1 MNNIK
6 CFNCDSDIGPIK
18 IQGINNFYYRYKC
31 GYCASFIIDLNDLN
45 LCEDIF
51 YYNNFEYRIR
61 FDFQFGNLYKEN
73 EILFKIE
80 TMPTFEKAKQ
90 IFKNFKENLIFM

>member
-6 CFNCDSDIGPIK
+6 CFNCDTLLGNKKISGVIGV
-18 IQGINNFYYRYKC
+18 YYRYECYECKL
-31 GYCASFIIDLNDLN
+31 FIIDLNDLD
-45 LCEDIF
+45 LCKDIF
-51 YYNNFEYRIR
+51 YFNSKSRIR
-61 FDFQFGNLYKEN
+61 FDFVRGNLYKEN

-90 IFKNFKENLIFM
+90 IFERFKENLIFM

>member
-6 CFNCDSDIGPIK
+6 CFNCDALLKNRRIS
-18 IQGINNFYYRYKC
+18 GISGIYHRYECYECKL
-31 GYCASFIIDLNDLN
+31 FVIDLNDLD

-51 YYNNFEYRIR
+51 YYNNFKYRIR

-73 EILFKIE
+73 EVLFKIE

-90 IFKNFKENLIFM
+90 IFEKFKENLIFM